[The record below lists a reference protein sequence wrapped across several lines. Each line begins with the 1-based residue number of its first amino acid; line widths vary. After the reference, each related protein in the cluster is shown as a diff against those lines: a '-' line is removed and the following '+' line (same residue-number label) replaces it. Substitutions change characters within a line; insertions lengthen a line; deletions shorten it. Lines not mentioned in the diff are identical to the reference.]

1 MAYPALVPMYG
12 LGSYYRN
19 GGSIALGG
27 PRSGRG
33 NAKRIYAFYNRRGKG
48 QEWLIASLIALNLPP
63 NPYLKY
69 RWTKFF
75 P

>member
-1 MAYPALVPMYG
+1 MGFPALGPTYG
-12 LGSYYRN
+12 LGSYNRTAA
-19 GGSIALGG
+19 SIALGG
-27 PRSGRG
+27 PRAGRG
-33 NAKRIYAFYNRRGKG
+33 SAARIYAFYNRRGTG
-48 QEWLIASLIALNLPP
+48 QEWLIDSLKALNLPP

>member
-1 MAYPALVPMYG
+1 MGYPALGPMYG
-12 LGSYYRN
+12 LGPHNRTAAA
-19 GGSIALGG
+19 IALCG
-27 PRSGRG
+27 PRAGRG
-33 NAKRIYAFYNRRGKG
+33 NAKRIYAFYNKRGEG
-48 QEWLIASLIALNLPP
+48 QAWLIDSLKALNLPP